1 MHRIMKRRDFL
12 KQAGAT
18 GVGLWV
24 AGHAGFAQEA
34 SPNERLNIGVI
45 GVGGQGGSNLRNV
58 SSENIV
64 ALCDVDEDALGRAA
78 ARFTKAALY
87 HDYREMLDRNDLDA
101 VVISTPDHSHAMAAA
116 LALRQKRHVYCEKP
130 LTHSV
135 FEARLL
141 AELAKQQKVATQ
153 MGNQGHSSDG
163 VRRVVEL
170 VQAGAIGPI
179 REAHV
184 WTDRPIWPQGI
195 DRPTETPPVPSTLHW
210 DLWLGSAPERPYHP
224 AYHPFRWRG
233 WWDFGTGA
241 LGDMGCHNM
250 DPAFWAL
257 KLGHPTTVEAEGPPP
272 HPETA
277 PKWMIVRWEFPERN
291 GMPPLKL
298 TWYDGGKLPPQEL
311 FEGQRVNDNG
321 SLFIGDKGKLYLRGS
336 YGESFKLL
344 PESTFADFQM
354 PERTIPSSIGH
365 HREWIQACKTGTPT
379 GSNFAYA
386 GALTEMILLGNV
398 AYRAGQ
404 KIEWDGAKMRVK
416 NVKEADALIRPGYRK
431 AWKLYER

>member
-1 MHRIMKRRDFL
+1 MHRIIKRRDFL

-18 GVGLWV
+18 GVGLWA
-24 AGHAGFAQEA
+24 AGQYGFAQEQ
-34 SPNERLNIGVI
+34 SPNEKLNIGVI

-58 SSENIV
+58 SSQNIV
-64 ALCDVDEDALGRAA
+64 ALCDVDGETLARAA
-78 ARFTKAALY
+78 ARYPKAATY
-87 HDYREMLDRNDLDA
+87 QDYREMLDRNDIDA
-101 VVISTPDHSHAMAAA
+101 VVVSTPDHTHAMAAA
-116 LALRQKRHVYCEKP
+116 LALAQKRHVYCEKP
-130 LTHSV
+130 LTHSL
-135 FEARLL
+135 FEARVLT
-141 AELAKQQKVATQ
+141 EGAKLYKVATQ

-170 VQAGAIGPI
+170 VEAGVIGPI

-195 DRPTETPPVPSTLHW
+195 DRPAETPSVPSTLRW
-210 DLWLGSAPERPYHP
+210 DLWLGPAPERPYNP

-257 KLGHPTTVEAEGPPP
+257 KLGAPTAVEAEGPPV

-277 PKWMIVRWEFPERN
+277 PKWMIVRWQFPERD
-291 GMPPLKL
+291 GMPPLTL
-298 TWYDGGKLPPQEL
+298 TWYDGGKRPPEEL

-336 YGESFKLL
+336 YGENFRLL
-344 PESTFADFQM
+344 PASKFADFEM

-365 HREWIQACKTGTPT
+365 HEEWIEACKRGTPT
-379 GSNFAYA
+379 GSNFVYA

-398 AYRAGQ
+398 AYRIGER
-404 KIEWDGAKMRVK
+404 IEWDSKNLRVK
-416 NVKEADALIRPGYRK
+416 NVKAAEELIRPEIRK
-431 AWKLYER
+431 GWNVR